1 MEQEYFLSGYCRQ
14 QDQSRMVTLETEDGR
29 LSDVDCCYGTC
40 PYEHEC
46 TVAAAIRQRLQPAA
60 D

>member
-1 MEQEYFLSGYCRQ
+1 MEQEYFLSGYFRQ

-29 LSDVDCCYGTC
+29 LSDVDCCYGGC

-46 TVAAAIRQRLQPAA
+46 TIAAGIRQRLG
-60 D
+60 DE

>member
-1 MEQEYFLSGYCRQ
+1 MEQEFFLSGYCRQ
-14 QDQSRMVTLETEDGR
+14 QDQSRMVTLETEDGQ
-29 LSDVDCCYGTC
+29 LSDVDCGYGAC

>member
-29 LSDVDCCYGTC
+29 LSDVDCCYGAC